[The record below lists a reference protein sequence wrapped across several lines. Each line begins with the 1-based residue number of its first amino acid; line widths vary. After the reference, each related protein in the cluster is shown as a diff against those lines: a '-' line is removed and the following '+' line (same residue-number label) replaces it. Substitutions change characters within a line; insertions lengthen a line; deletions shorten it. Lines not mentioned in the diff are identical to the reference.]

1 MSTITQIILSIA
13 LSLAVA
19 AGFNPT
25 VQADVQ
31 QAVQGIDAA
40 VTQTSN
46 LTTQAVSNLN
56 LSANANVTAGSSANT
71 QSSTSVS
78 ESSNSNGSVDL
89 SSIWNELFRQSA
101 GSSGS
106 TGNGSS
112 GGSFLN
118 LNLTHQSS
126 TGLNLGLGQ

>member
-1 MSTITQIILSIA
+1 MSLITQIILSIA

-25 VQADVQ
+25 VQSDIQ
-31 QAVQGIDAA
+31 QAVQGVDAA

-46 LTTQAVSNLN
+46 LTTQAISN
-56 LSANANVTAGSSANT
+56 LSANANVTVGSSANT
-71 QSSTSVS
+71 QNSTSVP

-89 SSIWNELFRQSA
+89 SSIWNGLFGQSS

-106 TGNGSS
+106 TSNGS
-112 GGSFLN
+112 GGSSLLN
-118 LNLTHQSS
+118 LNLTHQSN